1 LTSTGLKSTAFH
13 TWDLRPE
20 NRCLSQPSRL
30 RSASF
35 APNAAGT
42 RHANSHQHALLA
54 CHDRARTA
62 PRYMDVNM
70 RRVWP
75 LMIVTAFLVAG
86 CSNQAIVLGNIASM
100 VVAVGLFYST
110 IKLGRD

>member
-1 LTSTGLKSTAFH
+1 
-13 TWDLRPE
+13 
-20 NRCLSQPSRL
+20 
-30 RSASF
+30 
-35 APNAAGT
+35 
-42 RHANSHQHALLA
+42 
-54 CHDRARTA
+54 
-62 PRYMDVNM
+62 MDVNM